1 VSFGQFSFDEF
12 AVLLQFEFL
21 VFEFEGDLNFAH
33 GLCFFDGFVG
43 SVQLSECGFEGR
55 CVVLWV

>member
-1 VSFGQFSFDEF
+1 MSFGQFSFDEF

-33 GLCFFDGFVG
+33 GPGFFDGSVG
-43 SVQLSECGFEGR
+43 SVQLCECGFEGGG
-55 CVVLWV
+55 VILWM